1 MEYAAE
7 AFSDE
12 ASEIHQMILPAI
24 MRVSPKSSELKI
36 RFYYI
41 STIAVSKSHFLN
53 VYILFN
59 MS

>member
-7 AFSDE
+7 ALSDE
-12 ASEIHQMILPAI
+12 ASEITPNDLAGDYACIAEI
-24 MRVSPKSSELKI
+24 
-36 RFYYI
+36 
-41 STIAVSKSHFLN
+41 IAVSKSHFLN

>member
-1 MEYAAE
+1 MEYATE
-7 AFSDE
+7 ALSDE
-12 ASEIHQMILPAI
+12 ASEITPKTLPAI
-24 MRVSPKSSELKI
+24 MRVSPKSLELKI

>member
-7 AFSDE
+7 ALSDE
-12 ASEIHQMILPAI
+12 TSEITPNDLA
-24 MRVSPKSSELKI
+24 ELKI